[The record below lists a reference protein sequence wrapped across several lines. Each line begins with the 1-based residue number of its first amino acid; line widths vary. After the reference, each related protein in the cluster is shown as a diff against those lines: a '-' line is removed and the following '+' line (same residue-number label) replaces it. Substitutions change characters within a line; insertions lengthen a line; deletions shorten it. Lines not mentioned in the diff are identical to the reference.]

1 MCRMSP
7 RPLSPTC
14 MPLLPRRINAAE
26 AKVGSSRENS
36 DAIPTLAR
44 GTSSPVPSSHGLDGT
59 AGSEHS
65 SPLPSDQHS
74 SISPASDLEP
84 AADATVAV
92 TADLVVTNHV
102 GPTRDKA
109 ERLLLDGS
117 GIFFPPGSSNQLL
130 EPGSQEQSARSLE
143 ASRRRSQAG
152 GTPPRCGASPD
163 GAFYSPSPPIL
174 EGE

>member
-1 MCRMSP
+1 MSDVTP
-7 RPLSPTC
+7 TPQSDLHAVAPLAEAVTQATSITR
-14 MPLLPRRINAAE
+14 PRRIDAAE

-44 GTSSPVPSSHGLDGT
+44 GTPSPVPSSHGLDGT

-92 TADLVVTNHV
+92 TADLAVT
-102 GPTRDKA
+102 
-109 ERLLLDGS
+109 
-117 GIFFPPGSSNQLL
+117 
-130 EPGSQEQSARSLE
+130 
-143 ASRRRSQAG
+143 SRR
-152 GTPPRCGASPD
+152 PNP
-163 GAFYSPSPPIL
+163 
-174 EGE
+174 